1 MELLGKINIK
11 IPLRASSILITK
23 LRKRGNYVTT
33 GKAYAT
39 NHATRAFGFYFCLKA
54 LTTSGYIANYPKQM
68 QQIHAITDVNSYAAV
83 LDRLRKCER
92 YGLIT
97 IDRKAKSIQLSSWVK
112 CIQILG
118 IANHKKQD
126 LKFIN
131 YHFENE
137 IPVPCQYLIEQ
148 GEETESQHFVKAG
161 ALRTINQ
168 NKELV
173 KLLQPVVQAKNEHPV
188 DVLFDWQ
195 KDSFINADLSAV
207 DYALLHSVQACPYR
221 SVKAMIKSR
230 TNGKFIRATY
240 ERIAYLKRKIN
251 IPELSQV
258 VSQTIASN
266 GKCRPNSKYYY
277 NGYDKVINKPKW
289 YLPDMLKPLSYVA

>member
-1 MELLGKINIK
+1 MELVGKINIK
-11 IPLRASSILITK
+11 VPVRASSILITK

-39 NHATRAFGFYFCLKA
+39 NQATRAFGFYFCLKA
-54 LTTSGYIANYPKQM
+54 LTTSGYISNYPKQM
-68 QQIHAITDVNSYAAV
+68 QQIHAITGVNSYAAV
-83 LDRLRKCER
+83 LDRLKKCER

-131 YHFENE
+131 FHFENN
-137 IPVPCQYLIEQ
+137 IPVPCQYLVEQ
-148 GEETESQHFVKAG
+148 AEETESQHFTKA
-161 ALRTINQ
+161 ASLRSINQ

-173 KLLQPVVQAKNEHPV
+173 KLLKPIVKPNEHPA
-188 DVLFDWQ
+188 DALFDWQ
-195 KDSFINADLSAV
+195 KDSFINADLSEV
-207 DYALLHSVQACPYR
+207 DYTLLHSVQSCPYR
-221 SVKAMIKSR
+221 SVKAMIRSR
-230 TNGKFIRATY
+230 TNGKVIRATY

-251 IPELSQV
+251 VPEICQV
-258 VSQTIASN
+258 VSQSITSN
-266 GKCRPNSKYYY
+266 GKCRPNTKFYY
-277 NGYDKVINKPKW
+277 NGYDNTINKPKW